1 MSRSVNVGLVGY
13 GMAGRVFHA
22 PVISAVPQ
30 LRLAAIVE
38 RHGDAS
44 RQRYPGVAVVKD
56 ASEIFGNKDIE
67 LAVIATPN
75 ATHFDLAR
83 AALLAG
89 KHVVVD
95 KPFTVASSDA
105 QELVDLAKK
114 AGRILTVFQ
123 NRRWDG
129 DFLTV
134 SEIVRAGRLGHL
146 VEFESNFDRFRV
158 RRKPGAWKEQPGP
171 GSGLLYDIG
180 PHLVDQ
186 ALALFGS
193 PTSLAADI
201 RIERDKAETDDQF
214 EIVLHYPGLK
224 VTLEAGMLACEP
236 RPRFRLN
243 GTNGSFVK
251 CGLDPQEEALRE
263 GASPAGADWGREG
276 AGRWGTLTTGEG
288 MRLRRETVET
298 APGRYSAFYENVY
311 DAIVNG
317 AGLCVKPEQ
326 GRAVIRI
333 IERALQSS
341 RDGLTV
347 GLDA

>member
-1 MSRSVNVGLVGY
+1 
-13 GMAGRVFHA
+13 MAGRVFHA
-22 PVISAVPQ
+22 PVISAVPR
-30 LRLAAIVE
+30 LRLAVVVE
-38 RHGDAS
+38 RHGETA

-56 ASEIFGNKDIE
+56 AAELFGNKDIE

-105 QELVDLAKK
+105 QELVDLARK

-134 SEIVRAGRLGHL
+134 SEMVRTGRLGRL
-146 VEFESNFDRFRV
+146 VEFESSFDRFRAQ
-158 RRKPGAWKEQPGP
+158 RKPGAWKEQPGP
-171 GSGLLYDIG
+171 GAGLLYDIG

-193 PTSLAADI
+193 PKSLAADI
-201 RIERDKAETDDQF
+201 RIERDNAETDDQF

-243 GTNGSFVK
+243 GSNGSFVK
-251 CGLDPQEEALRE
+251 CGLDPQEEALRQ
-263 GASPAGADWGREG
+263 GASPAGADWGKEG
-276 AGRWGTLTTGEG
+276 AGQWGTLTTGEG
-288 MRLRRETVET
+288 TRLRCESVET
-298 APGRYSAFYENVY
+298 APGRYAAFYENVY

-317 AGLCVKPEQ
+317 AELCVKPER
-326 GRAVIRI
+326 GGDVIRI

-341 RDGLTV
+341 REGRTV
-347 GLDA
+347 ETDA